1 MLVAETVSPRQ
12 SQSLDSLKLR
22 RFQLIDYTLIA
33 GIVVLIIALTGGV
46 KVSFGDINIGNTTK
60 KDDD

>member
-1 MLVAETVSPRQ
+1 M
-12 SQSLDSLKLR
+12 
-22 RFQLIDYTLIA
+22 IDLWSIA
-33 GIVVLIIALTGGV
+33 GIVVLTLALAGGV